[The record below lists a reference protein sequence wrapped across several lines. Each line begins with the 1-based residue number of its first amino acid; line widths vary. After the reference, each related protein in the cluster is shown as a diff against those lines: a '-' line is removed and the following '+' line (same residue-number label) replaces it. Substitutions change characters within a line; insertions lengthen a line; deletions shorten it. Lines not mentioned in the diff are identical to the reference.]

1 VTKAFLNRPVLAT
14 VSSILILIAGLVVIP
29 ALPISQYPQIAPPV
43 VTVTATY
50 TGASPQAVEA
60 QVTTPLE
67 QAVNT
72 VQGLRYLSS
81 TSAQG
86 VSTITCTFNLGVN
99 LDIAAADVQ
108 NAVQSSLGLLPS
120 TVQQLG
126 IQVAKN
132 SGAFVM
138 GIALTSTDKSLDTLT
153 MSNYAQINITNNL
166 TRVPGVSQVIIFG
179 QRQYAMR
186 IWLNPIKLQQ
196 EGLDATDVVNALQ
209 EQNAAIAAG
218 SIGSPPAAQNQPY
231 TYTVNALTQLSDP
244 SQFSAIILRAN
255 PNGGYVRLADVAR
268 VELGAESYTTELSF
282 DGTSKVVGL
291 GVLQYPSAN
300 ALDVSRRV
308 IGEMQQLAPQFPTG
322 MHWTVAFDVTTYV
335 NESIKE
341 VLLTLLLSILLVIG
355 VIFLFLQHPKSTL
368 IPAAT
373 IPVSLIGTFFVMQ
386 LFGFTINT
394 ITLFGLTLATGLVVD
409 DAIVVIENIARHMEM
424 NKGKQSGVASAAEAM
439 REIQSAVVASSL
451 VLLAV
456 FLPVGFLPG
465 TTGQI
470 YKQFALTIAAS
481 ITISLFM
488 ALTLAPVLSARLLS
502 GEYESRL
509 GFFRAFNAG
518 FARFRDWYGRV
529 LPTMFRRR
537 WPVAIGFAFALLF
550 TLFLVAR
557 TPQGF
562 LPDEDLGYFIILVQ
576 APEGTSLQG
585 ERAIASKAAAI
596 IRAQP
601 EIEHL
606 FDVGGFSFS
615 GSSPNR
621 GIMFALFT
629 PWADRKSP
637 SWCQLVFLFSHPTA
651 CISHNAFAVEQRLN
665 YAFYSQI
672 PEAQIF
678 AFNPPAINGVGNFG
692 GFQFELE
699 DRGNVG
705 LPTMMNTAY
714 GIMGAAAKDPRL
726 MNVFTQYR
734 INSPQ
739 IEADIDRNKA
749 KSIGVSLSDIF
760 TTMEVDLGSLYV
772 NNFTYLNRSWQVDV
786 QADAP
791 YRNTVASLGD
801 LYVHSASAPGTSVV
815 PNTIAS
821 PEPGSGASATTSTGG
836 VMTPLSALMSAK
848 QVLGPPI
855 ITHYNLYRNIEL
867 SGSNAPGVSTG
878 TAITAMQQLAQRVM
892 PKGVSY
898 EWTGLQLDQIAAGPL
913 TIEIFILA
921 LVFVFL
927 VLSAQYESYIDP
939 LIVLLAVPTALLG
952 ALLFINLRHL
962 PIPFLF
968 DPSLSQDVYAQVG
981 YVMLIGLAS
990 KSAILIV
997 EFANQQLREG
1007 ATIVQAAMR
1016 AAQTRLRPILM
1027 TSIAFVIAVVP
1038 LVFAS
1043 GAGEAARHS
1052 LGTVVFGGMLMST
1065 VLNLGITPVLYVI
1078 IKSLE
1083 PRGGRPQRDGQTRG
1097 EVASEP
1103 IAPRV
1108 GV

>member
-1 VTKAFLNRPVLAT
+1 M
-14 VSSILILIAGLVVIP
+14 IGGLVVIP
-29 ALPISQYPQIAPPV
+29 ALPIAQYPQIAPPV

-86 VSTITCTFNLGVN
+86 VSSITLTFNLGVN

-108 NAVQSSLGLLPS
+108 NAVQSTLGQLPA

-126 IQVAKN
+126 IQVGKN
-132 SGAFVM
+132 SGSFVM
-138 GIALTSTDKSLDTLT
+138 GIALTSESASLDQLA
-153 MSNYAQINITNNL
+153 MSNYAQINIVNNL
-166 TRVPGVSQVIIFG
+166 SRVPGVSNVIIFG

-186 IWLNPIKLQQ
+186 IWLNPVKLQQ
-196 EGLDATDVVNALQ
+196 QGLDASDVVAALQ
-209 EQNAAIAAG
+209 EQNAEVAAG
-218 SIGSPPAAQNQPY
+218 SIGAPPAPKNQPY
-231 TYTVNALTQLSDP
+231 TYTVNAVTQLSDP
-244 SQFSAIILRAN
+244 SQFADIILRAN
-255 PNGGYVRLADVAR
+255 PNGGYVRLGDVSR
-268 VELGAESYTTELSF
+268 VELGAQSYTTDLRF
-282 DGTSKVVGL
+282 DGSSKVVGL
-291 GVLQYPSAN
+291 GVQQYPTAN
-300 ALDVSRRV
+300 ALDVSRSV
-308 IGEMQQLAPQFPTG
+308 TAEMKQLAPAFPIG
-322 MHWTVAFDVTTYV
+322 LDWTVAFDVTSFV

-341 VLLTLLLSILLVIG
+341 VLLTLLLSIVLVIL
-355 VIFLFLQHPKSTL
+355 VIFVFLQHPRSTL

-386 LFGFTINT
+386 LFHFSINT

-409 DAIVVIENIARHMEM
+409 DAIVVIENIARHMDL
-424 NKGKQSGVASAAEAM
+424 NKGKQSGIASAAEAM

-456 FLPVGFLPG
+456 FVPVAFLPG

-470 YKQFALTIAAS
+470 YRQFALTIAAA
-481 ITISLFM
+481 IAISLFQ
-488 ALTLAPVLSARLLS
+488 ALTLAPVLSARLLT
-502 GEYESRL
+502 GEYESKL
-509 GFFRAFNAG
+509 AFFRWFNTN
-518 FARFRDWYGRV
+518 FKRFRDWYGRT
-529 LPTMFRRR
+529 LPMLFRRR
-537 WPVAIGFAFALLF
+537 WLVVGVFAAALLM
-550 TLFLVAR
+550 TLFLVGK

-562 LPDEDLGYFIILVQ
+562 LPDEDLGYFITLVQ
-576 APEGTSLQG
+576 APEGTSLQV
-585 ERAIASKAAAI
+585 EQQISRRAEAV

-601 EIEHL
+601 EVQHV
-606 FDVGGFSFS
+606 FDVGGFGFS
-615 GSSPNR
+615 GSAPNR
-621 GIMFALFT
+621 GIMFTLLK
-629 PWADRKSP
+629 PWGDRKSP
-637 SWCQLVFLFSHPTA
+637 AWCQLIFLFAHPQS
-651 CISHNAFAVEQRLN
+651 CVPHSVFALEQRLN

-705 LPTMMNTAY
+705 LQALMNTTYAM
-714 GIMGAAAKDPRL
+714 MGAAAKDPRL
-726 MNVFTQYR
+726 ANVFTQFR

-739 IEADIDRNKA
+739 IDANIDRNKA

-772 NNFTYLNRSWQVDV
+772 NNFTYLNRSWQVQV

-791 YRNTVASLGD
+791 FRNSVASLGS
-801 LYVHSASAPGTSVV
+801 LYVHSSAAPGTSVV
-815 PNTIAS
+815 PNTIATAA
-821 PEPGSGASATTSTGG
+821 PGLEASSTTSTGA
-836 VMTPLSALMSAK
+836 VMTPLSALMQAK

-855 ITHYNLYRNIEL
+855 ISHYNLYRNIEL
-867 SGSNAPGVSTG
+867 NGQNAPGTSTG
-878 TAITAMQQLAQRVM
+878 SAIQAMEQIAAKVM

-913 TIEIFILA
+913 TIEIFVLA
-921 LVFVFL
+921 LVFVFF

-952 ALLFINLRHL
+952 ALLLINLRHF

-968 DPSLSQDVYAQVG
+968 DPTLSQDVYAQVG

-997 EFANQQLREG
+997 EFANQQVRAG
-1007 ATIVQAAMR
+1007 ASVVQAAMR

-1027 TSIAFVIAVVP
+1027 TSIAFVIAVIP

-1065 VLNLGITPVLYVI
+1065 ILNLGITPVLYVI
-1078 IKSLE
+1078 IKTLE
-1083 PRGGRPQRDGQTRG
+1083 LGGDREKRDGKTRG
-1097 EVASEP
+1097 E
-1103 IAPRV
+1103 IAPEQPTAPLSV
-1108 GV
+1108 